1 MLRVGLTGGIGC
13 GKSVVATHFA
23 ALDIHIID
31 TDVIAHRLTGTGGE
45 ALPAIR
51 ASFGEAVL
59 QTDGTL
65 HRADMRHRI
74 FSNALE
80 RKKLEAIL
88 HPLILQ
94 SVRQQ
99 LSAFAHAPYVLIVI
113 PLLLYTDHYQ
123 NLIDRVLVV
132 DCSETQQI
140 ARVKERSA
148 LSTTEIKAIM
158 AVQPSRSALLAG
170 ADDVLINIGNL
181 AFLQQQIA
189 PLHHKYLELSRKQL

>member
-13 GKSVVATHFA
+13 GKSVVATYFA
-23 ALDIHIID
+23 ALDVPIID
-31 TDVIAHRLTGTGGE
+31 TDVIAHRLTGAGGE

-51 ASFGEAVL
+51 ASFGETVL
-59 QTDGTL
+59 QVDGAL
-65 HRADMRHRI
+65 NRADMRHRI

-80 RKKLEAIL
+80 RKKLEAIV

-94 SVRQQ
+94 DVRQQ
-99 LSAFAHAPYVLIVI
+99 LQTCAHAPYVLIVI
-113 PLLLYTDHYQ
+113 PLLLNTDHYQ

-132 DCSETQQI
+132 DCSEAQQI

-148 LSTTEIKAIM
+148 LSTTEIEAIM
-158 AVQPSRSALLAG
+158 AAQPDRSALLAG
-170 ADDVLINIGNL
+170 ADDVLINTGDL

>member
-1 MLRVGLTGGIGC
+1 MFRVGLTGGIGC
-13 GKSVVATHFA
+13 GKSVVATYFA
-23 ALDIHIID
+23 ALDVPIID

-45 ALPAIR
+45 AIPAIR
-51 ASFGEAVL
+51 ALFGEAVL
-59 QTDGTL
+59 QADGSL
-65 HRADMRHRI
+65 NRADMRQRI
-74 FSNALE
+74 FSNAVE

-99 LSAFAHAPYVLIVI
+99 LSTSAHAPYVLVVI
-113 PLLLYTDHYQ
+113 PLLLNTDYYQ
-123 NLIDRVLVV
+123 NVIDRVLVV

-148 LSTTEIKAIM
+148 LSTTEIKAIIAAQPRRAALM
-158 AVQPSRSALLAG
+158 AK
-170 ADDVLINIGNL
+170 ADDVLTNTKNL

-189 PLHHKYLELSRKQL
+189 PLHYKYLEISRKQL